1 MTEGTATGAE
11 FYDGKTVT
19 YVVAT
24 AAGAGYDGYGRLTA
38 RYMEKHLPGSTFVV
52 VNRPGAGHL
61 IGTNLIYNAKPD
73 GLTLGTFNMGV
84 IYSQIT
90 GAKAAQYD
98 LGKMSWIGKAASDT
112 RTIMVAAASPYKTFD
127 DLRAAAAPVP
137 LAVSG
142 VGSAAYTELR
152 LLANVFDLKLKL
164 LPGYSGAHV
173 DLAMMR
179 GEVAGKMGTI
189 VGQIGLVRAGRGR
202 FVLQIGGSRDEIGGD
217 TTYAADIAR
226 TPDQKAVIELIAAQ
240 GEMSRITAGPPEI
253 PADRLAALR
262 EAYGKAFGDPEL
274 RADAAKLHYSIDPL
288 VGEDVA
294 KAIRAALSQP
304 PRIVAMLKDLQKAK
318 PAGVTVTAPLTKVE
332 QDGRVLGF
340 TDASGQEVAAKISG
354 SRSKI
359 EIGGK
364 DAQRSAL
371 KPGMACAI
379 TYAGPGGEA
388 SLVACK

>member
-1 MTEGTATGAE
+1 M
-11 FYDGKTVT
+11 
-19 YVVAT
+19 
-24 AAGAGYDGYGRLTA
+24 
-38 RYMEKHLPGSTFVV
+38 
-52 VNRPGAGHL
+52 
-61 IGTNLIYNAKPD
+61 
-73 GLTLGTFNMGV
+73 
-84 IYSQIT
+84 YSQVT
-90 GAKAAQYD
+90 GAKAAKFD